1 MGQSFYEFIKRFE
14 DEGADDPM
22 SRLANTITD
31 DIAFPK
37 QSEDFNEVS
46 DYLEKS
52 SLYGKMLTIFD
63 DAWRQYEYEDK

>member
-1 MGQSFYEFIKRFE
+1 
-14 DEGADDPM
+14 M